1 MESFVSLNLTNNIIL
16 ILLQILQINSYY
28 SGVFRL
34 KVYENNH
41 NRRF

>member
-1 MESFVSLNLTNNIIL
+1 MINFKLELFIIL
-16 ILLQILQINSYY
+16 ILLQMLQINSYY

-41 NRRF
+41 KRRF